1 MKLLAKATM
10 YYLLVALIFFGIGG
24 LLIYVNT
31 EKLIREDIENFLIN
45 REEIATTQIVN
56 GEPLS
61 SLNNYEQKVS
71 LIPETAKID
80 QLIFVD
86 TLIYDIIDD
95 KYQPYLQLTVNRR
108 IGKQHYHIVISKSL
122 IETRLLVTEI
132 FLDMFYV
139 FVGLLVALIS
149 LNLLVSR
156 NLWRPFKDTLLR
168 LQNYDLGRSEKINF
182 RETSTVEFLQLNSIL
197 SRMTDR
203 IRRDFLNLKEF
214 TENASHEIQTP
225 LAIIK
230 SKTEMLMQSDNL
242 NEHQF
247 SFIKAIYDA
256 TVKLSK
262 LNQGLLLLAKI
273 ENHQYVAEE
282 DLDIHSIIDNNLKDY
297 QEMMSL
303 KKISIRVDLSGAN
316 IVQMNSNLAQI
327 LISNL
332 LRNAIKHTP
341 EGGKIEVIA
350 SDGSVRFLNSG
361 EKIKTQN
368 FQMFERF
375 QKENSDS
382 LGLGLAIVKKICE
395 SYSVPIRY
403 SYEQDMHQFKLN
415 FNTD

>member
-1 MKLLAKATM
+1 M

-24 LLIYVNT
+24 LLIYTNT

-61 SLNNYEQKVS
+61 SLNNYEQKVY
-71 LIPETAKID
+71 LITETTKVD

-108 IGKQHYHIVISKSL
+108 IGKQCYHIVISKSL
-122 IETRLLVTEI
+122 IETKLLVTEI

-139 FVGLLVALIS
+139 FVGLLAVLIS

-156 NLWRPFKDTLLR
+156 NLWRPFKDTLIR
-168 LQNYDLGRSEKINF
+168 LQNYELGRSEKIKF
-182 RETSTVEFLQLNSIL
+182 KETNTVEFLQLNTIL
-197 SRMTDR
+197 SKMTDR
-203 IRRDFLNLKEF
+203 IRKDFLNLKEF

-242 NEHQF
+242 SEHQF
-247 SFIKAIYDA
+247 SFVKAIYDA
-256 TVKLSK
+256 TIKLSK

-282 DLDIHSIIDNNLKDY
+282 DLDINSLIDNNLKDY

-316 IVQMNSNLAQI
+316 MVQMNSNLAQI

-395 SYSVPIRY
+395 SYGVPIRY

>member
-1 MKLLAKATM
+1 MKLLVKATM

-24 LLIYVNT
+24 LLIYTNT
-31 EKLIREDIENFLIN
+31 EKLIREDIKKFLVN

-71 LIPETAKID
+71 MIPKTVNVD

-95 KYQPYLQLTVNRR
+95 KYQPYLQLTVNRK
-108 IGKQHYHIVISKSL
+108 IGKQSYHIVISKSL
-122 IETRLLVTEI
+122 IETKLLVTEI

-139 FVGLLVALIS
+139 FVGLIAVLIS
-149 LNLLVSR
+149 FNLLVSR
-156 NLWRPFKDTLLR
+156 NLWRPFKDTLVR
-168 LQNYDLGRSEKINF
+168 LQTYELGRSDRIKF
-182 RETSTVEFLQLNSIL
+182 KETNTVEFLQLNTIL
-197 SRMTDR
+197 SKMTDR
-203 IRRDFLNLKEF
+203 IRKDFLNLKEF

-242 NEHQF
+242 SEHQF
-247 SFIKAIYDA
+247 TFVKAIYDA
-256 TVKLSK
+256 TIKLSK

-282 DLDIHSIIDNNLKDY
+282 QLDFNSLIDNNLKDY

-303 KKISIRVDLSGAN
+303 KKISMRIDLSGTN
-316 IVQMNSNLAQI
+316 MVQMNSNLAQI

-395 SYSVPIRY
+395 SYGVPIRY
-403 SYEQDMHQFKLN
+403 SYERGLHQFKLN